1 MIRSGRNYRKLVTR
15 ITGKDWT
22 GDRFDRV
29 LVHHLPEEVDE
40 YVEHLYNCDYKKVKV
55 VSTEEQEIVT
65 IDTPYDE
72 EVNRTR
78 KLMYEYFF
86 DRVYDIDGEY
96 LCDHLGITQDTLKEH
111 LEYLLFTL
119 GRYNDEN

>member
-1 MIRSGRNYRKLVTR
+1 MKSGRNYKKLMTR
-15 ITGKDWT
+15 IIGKDW
-22 GDRFDRV
+22 DYDSFDRI
-29 LVHHLPEEVDE
+29 LVHNLPEEVDE
-40 YVEHLYNCDYKKVKV
+40 YVEHLYCCDYKEVQV
-55 VSTEEQEIVT
+55 LSTEERVVVT

-78 KLMYEYFF
+78 RLMYEYFF

-111 LEYLLFTL
+111 LEYLFERL
-119 GRYNDEN
+119 EEVQ